1 MYAIIQTGGK
11 QYRVQEGDQITVE
24 KLAGEVG
31 AKVTLDEVLLVRKD
45 KETLVGTPKVANAKV
60 TAEVLNQDKGEKII
74 VFKKKRRKGYKKKQ
88 GHRQLQTTLKITKI
102 TG

>member
-1 MYAIIQTGGK
+1 MYAIVQTGGK

-24 KLAGEVG
+24 KLAGDVG
-31 AKVTLDEVLLVRKD
+31 AKVTLAEVLLVRKD
-45 KETLVGTPKVANAKV
+45 KETLVGTLQVANAKV
-60 TAEVLNQDKGEKII
+60 EAKVVAQDKGEKIT

-102 TG
+102 SG

>member
-11 QYRVQEGDQITVE
+11 QYRVQEGDQIIVE
-24 KLAGEVG
+24 KLAAKVG
-31 AKVTLDEVLLVRKD
+31 AKVTLDDVLLVHTD
-45 KETLVGTPKVANAKV
+45 KGTIVGKPKVANAKV
-60 TAEVLNQDKGEKII
+60 TAEVLDQDKGEKIT